1 MSVIKRCDE
10 VDVKGNKINVTEGK
24 MIYLQYLLTVF
35 EKGKEMLSSIEDGL
49 YSFFTEILPLS
60 STGLTF
66 SISHLEKGL

>member
-1 MSVIKRCDE
+1 
-10 VDVKGNKINVTEGK
+10 

-35 EKGKEMLSSIEDGL
+35 EKRKEILSSTEHGL